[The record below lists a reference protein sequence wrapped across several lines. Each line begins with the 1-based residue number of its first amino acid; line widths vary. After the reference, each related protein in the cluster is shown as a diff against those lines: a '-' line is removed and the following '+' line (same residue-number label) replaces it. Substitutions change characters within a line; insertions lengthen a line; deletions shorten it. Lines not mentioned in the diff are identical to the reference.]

1 MKKVNRKKKKKKKK
15 KKSNLIPYPEQ
26 EYLSGSVLLL
36 ILTAPNK
43 QPFTS
48 KSAFKSL
55 INVSN
60 L

>member
-1 MKKVNRKKKKKKKK
+1 MKKVNRKK